1 MGYGGNLIWTSVFKT
16 LSELDGR
23 PIAAVHLPLL
33 SDLVHGRLY
42 SGAITLKNDVVF
54 RHNPRLVF
62 PESRPKGWAA
72 KFFDTA
78 FVQLL
83 RLPALREFYELLIF
97 RRCEELMQSGSLR
110 YLHVDMRIHSYAKR
124 VERRR
129 VVWKTDRRAADAVLS
144 RFSNKSASLDCELY
158 FTEAERLAN
167 ARLIQEYGLHSAFIA
182 IEPSTNRDYFGELRS
197 WPHERWESLLQSLRS
212 HFPHL
217 KIVQTGLPDGEPL
230 PGVVDLRGKTDFRGA
245 ALLLQSASLFI
256 GTEGGLMHA
265 ANAVGARALILW
277 GGVTLP
283 EFAGYPTRQRTI
295 CKYVACAPCGR
306 RGVCDNEHICMRRIE
321 VNEVATAARDILKSN
336 REK

>member
-16 LSELDGR
+16 LSELDDR
-23 PIAAVHLPLL
+23 PIAVVYLPLL

-42 SGAITLKNDVVF
+42 SGAVTLQDDEVF
-54 RHNPRLVF
+54 RHNSRLVF
-62 PESRPKGWAA
+62 PEIRPKGSVA

-78 FVQLL
+78 FVLLLQLP
-83 RLPALREFYELLIF
+83 RLREIYELLIF
-97 RRCEELMQSGSLR
+97 RTSEKLMQSGSLR
-110 YLHVDMRIHSYAKR
+110 YLHIDMRIHSYAQR
-124 VERRR
+124 VEQRRI
-129 VVWKTDRRAADAVLS
+129 VWKTNPRAADAVLS
-144 RFSNKSASLDCELY
+144 RFSNKPASLDCELY
-158 FTEAERLAN
+158 FSEAERLAN
-167 ARLIQEYGLHSAFIA
+167 AQFIQDYGLDSGFIL

-197 WPHERWESLLQSLRS
+197 WPRERWESLLQGLRC

-230 PGVVDLRGKTDFRGA
+230 PGIVDLRGKTDFRGA

-321 VNEVATAARDILKSN
+321 VNEVEAAALDILRSL